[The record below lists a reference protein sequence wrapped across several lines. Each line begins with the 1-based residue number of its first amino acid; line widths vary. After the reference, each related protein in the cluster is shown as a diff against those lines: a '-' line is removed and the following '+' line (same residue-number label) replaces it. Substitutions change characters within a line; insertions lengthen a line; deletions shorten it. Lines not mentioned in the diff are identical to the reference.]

1 MLGSVLAVLFASV
14 LAPHAS
20 AKPFELTDAGRDPH
34 VAVGDSGIGHI
45 VWNEQ
50 VPGDDVLHY
59 CRLPRGS
66 KSCSPERTFN
76 LAGEDF
82 EGPRVLYRD
91 GLLTL
96 VTSRCCFPGDHLTIL
111 QSGDGG
117 GSFTA
122 PRYIARPTTLSNFS
136 PMGGGGNVATGPGA
150 FQLSTASSGAGGTY
164 FQAAPIAGSPIAVA
178 AQVDDD
184 VPGPT
189 ADTTSSSVAFA
200 DPLSPV
206 VAFEQITSNK
216 TFIRSYDGSGD
227 YNTTVNWQPT
237 QFVGA
242 GDEPRLAGGLGGL
255 YLLYRVGKPGK
266 QRYVS
271 RRITP
276 AGPGSKV
283 DVSAKGTPIFRAFSE
298 DVGGNLHAAWVDNGE
313 PDKLRYSRSTN
324 GKAFSKPKTL
334 TSGRDN
340 VFNTD
345 AGAGEDGGGWVLWTT
360 DSGTGAVKAAPFAP
374 IKGGGGPQPC
384 VPKVSYGK
392 AVLIAREGCLQKS
405 GNTYSTADAAR
416 LNGLDLDP
424 HGSGTALAAGSRPRG
439 DGTTRAAGPS
449 KLVLDTAKGTLK
461 SSGEVRARAGNVQ
474 LDDGLLAWK
483 VPKGGGTI
491 KDLAGNPATFDTGK
505 LKVDFLGLPVLGQ
518 TTPEIGGGQAMSVPV
533 HLKMPEPFSS
543 LLGGAVTGDA
553 DLRLDN
559 PSGLKLDNVSVRAG
573 PVFLGIAEVKDLN
586 VDYVSDPFVLN
597 GSARIL
603 LPVAKSSLDSD
614 FGLRDGAF
622 DYAKATLNFDAP
634 GRPISQFTYLRSVGF
649 QILTDP
655 LKLAGLASV
664 TAGPTLPGLKVAAA
678 RVDGSISYT
687 FPKPPAAGVFRAEG
701 KGFIANVPT
710 SNVFAQYETTGKLS
724 LGGSFALGIGGGP
737 SISGS
742 VDGLVDIPSG
752 GFDLS
757 GSGEGCGIP
766 AIGVGCI
773 GVKVLLSRKAVAGC
787 GTASIGPPFAK
798 VSVSAGLA
806 HYWSGGGFDFFGGCD
821 LKPYKSVNSAQTL
834 TSSDAITMPKRLPQ
848 ASIRIEGEGA
858 APRVTLTAPSG
869 RKLSS
874 PTPPGQ
880 SAQNELGAIGPSNYA
895 KATFASLPKPE
906 PGSWKIETL
915 SGSVPIGEVSVAD
928 GLPDVAVRAR
938 VGKGGG
944 RRRVLVY
951 RAREIDGQKIRF
963 FEVGKGVSKRLGTT
977 RGGKGKIRFVAAN
990 GPGGRRHIVAAVDS
1004 FGLPRDRF
1012 NVAAFRAPAP
1022 IKPGKP
1028 RHLRLR
1034 RRGGRLIISWRR
1046 AKGAERY
1053 AAAVRLKDGRR
1064 LVLTTRKTTA
1074 KVGSV
1079 PGIDSAKVEVAGL
1092 RADNGPGKVAKAK
1105 LKARPKMRRRGR

>member
-1 MLGSVLAVLFASV
+1 MLFAVAFASN
-14 LAPHAS
+14 AS
-20 AKPFELTDAGRDPH
+20 AKAFKLADGGRDPH
-34 VAVGDSGIGHI
+34 LAVGDSGVGHI

-50 VPGDDVLHY
+50 VQGDDILHY
-59 CRLPRGS
+59 CRLPRGA

-82 EGPRVLYRD
+82 EGPRVLYND

-117 GSFTA
+117 ATFTA

-136 PMGGGGNVATGPGA
+136 PMGGGGNVAAGPGA
-150 FQLSTASSGAGGTY
+150 FQLSTASSGSGGTY
-164 FQAAPIAGSPIAVA
+164 FQAAPTAGPPTAVA
-178 AQVDDD
+178 AHVDDD

-189 ADTTSSSVAFA
+189 ADTTSPSVAFA

-206 VAFEQITSNK
+206 VAFEQITSGK

-227 YNTTVNWQPT
+227 YNSTLNWRPT
-237 QFVGA
+237 QFAGA

-283 DVSAKGTPIFRAFSE
+283 EVSARGTPIFRAFSE
-298 DVGGNLHAAWVDNGE
+298 DAGGTLHAAWVDNGK
-313 PDKLRYSRSTN
+313 PDKLRYSRSAN
-324 GKAFSKPKTL
+324 GKAFSEPKTL
-334 TSGRDN
+334 ASGRDN
-340 VFNTD
+340 LFNTD
-345 AGAGEDGGGWVLWTT
+345 VGAGEDGGGWGLWTT
-360 DSGTGAVKAAPFAP
+360 DSGTGAIKAAPFP
-374 IKGGGGPQPC
+374 PLKGGGGSQPC

-405 GNTYSTADAAR
+405 GNAYSTADAAR

-424 HGSGTALAAGSRPRG
+424 HGSATPAAGSSSRG
-439 DGTTRAAGPS
+439 DGFTRASGPS

-461 SSGEVRARAGNVQ
+461 SSGAVRTKAGNVQ
-474 LDDGLLAWK
+474 LDDGPLAWK
-483 VPKGGGTI
+483 LPKGGGTI
-491 KDLAGNPATFDTGK
+491 KDLAGNPAIFNTGK
-505 LKVDFLGLPVLGQ
+505 LKVDFLGLPVLGK
-518 TTPEIGGGQAMSVPV
+518 TSPEIGGGQGMTVPV
-533 HLKMPEPFSS
+533 HLKLPEPFGS
-543 LLGGAVTGDA
+543 LLGGAVTGDSE
-553 DLRLDN
+553 LRLDN
-559 PSGLKLDNVSVRAG
+559 PSGLKLDNVSVRADS
-573 PVFLGIAEVKDLN
+573 VFLGIAEVKDLKI
-586 VDYVSDPFVLN
+586 DYVSDPFVLD

-603 LPVAKSSLDSD
+603 LPVAKSSLSSD
-614 FGLRDGAF
+614 FGLRDGGF

-664 TAGPTLPGLKVAAA
+664 TAGPTVPGLNVAAA
-678 RVDGSISYT
+678 RVNGLISYT
-687 FPKPPAAGVFRAEG
+687 FPKAPAAGVFRAEG

-724 LGGSFALGIGGGP
+724 LGGNFALGIGGGP
-737 SISGS
+737 SISGT

-752 GFDLS
+752 GFDLA
-757 GSGEGCGIP
+757 GSGQGCGIP

-773 GVKVLLSRKAVAGC
+773 GVKVLLSKKAVAGC

-821 LKPYKSVNSAQTL
+821 LKPYKSVTSAQTRR
-834 TSSDAITMPKRLPQ
+834 SSDTITMPKGLPQ
-848 ASIRIEGEGA
+848 ASIKIEGEGA
-858 APRVTLTAPSG
+858 APRVILTSPSG
-869 RKLSS
+869 RELNS
-874 PTPPGQ
+874 PAPPGQ
-880 SAQNELGAIGPSNYA
+880 SAQNELGAIGPSAYA

-906 PGSWKIETL
+906 PGRWKIEAL
-915 SGSVPIGEVSVAD
+915 SGSAPIAGVSVAD
-928 GLPDVAVRAR
+928 GLPEVKIRAR
-938 VGKGGG
+938 VGKGHG

-951 RAREIDGQKIRF
+951 RAKAIDGQRIRF
-963 FEVGKGVSKRLGTT
+963 FEVGKGVSKRLGAT
-977 RGGKGKIRFVAAN
+977 RGGREKIRFSAAD

-1004 FGLPRDRF
+1004 FGLPRDRI
-1012 NVAAFRAPAP
+1012 NVAAYRAPAP

-1034 RRGGRLIISWRR
+1034 RRGGKLIASWRH

-1053 AAAVRLKDGRR
+1053 VASIKLKDGRR
-1064 LVLTTRKTTA
+1064 LVRTTTKTTV
-1074 KVGSV
+1074 KVRSV
-1079 PGIDSAKVEVAGL
+1079 PGIDSAKVQVAGL
-1092 RADNGPGKVAKAK
+1092 RADNRLGKVARAR
-1105 LKARPKMRRRGR
+1105 LKARPKKRHRGR